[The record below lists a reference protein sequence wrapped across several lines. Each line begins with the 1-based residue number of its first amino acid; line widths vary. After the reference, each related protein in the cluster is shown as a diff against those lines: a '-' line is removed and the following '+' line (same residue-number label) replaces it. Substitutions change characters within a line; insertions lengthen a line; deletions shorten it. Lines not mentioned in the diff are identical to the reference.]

1 MAVHYGRN
9 FAAYARDDFINVYIS
24 MIKPKAYHIRA
35 NKSWAK
41 KVIAREEC
49 RYKPSQ
55 LGDLIA
61 ISAECQRTK
70 INEQNDR
77 D

>member
-41 KVIAREEC
+41 KWLPEKSADI
-49 RYKPSQ
+49 SQ
-55 LGDLIA
+55 V
-61 ISAECQRTK
+61 
-70 INEQNDR
+70 N
-77 D
+77 